1 MTLRRRTLLAG
12 FAASAAAPALAQSL
26 DGSTMGIAPDAGDQ
40 SAALQEALLRAA
52 GEGRPLFLPAGT
64 YLATNLLFPSDV
76 LVEGVPGATVLAAS
90 AADPVARISGNTDIT
105 LRGIAFNNGAGGP
118 NDGRRGLLEIEASD
132 RITLE
137 DCSFSGSPSNGLLVR
152 DAAAAITRCHF
163 SGHAQAGIFSMDSRG
178 LRVSGCVVTDCGNGG
193 ILIWSADQRRDG
205 SIITGNSIARIDWKG
220 GGDGQN
226 GNGINV
232 FRSSEVIVA
241 DNHITDCAFS
251 AVRLNATRDCQVSG
265 NVCINSGEVA
275 IFSEFGFSGSVI
287 ANNVIDGAATGI
299 SITNL
304 DSGGQVAVCSGNIVR
319 NITATSAVNPDTR
332 GVGLYAEAETV
343 ISGNTVTGVQGFGI
357 VAGWGPF
364 RRNVVVTG
372 NTVSSVTY
380 GIGVSVVDER
390 PSGPVAVTN
399 NQVSG
404 AASGGIVGMR
414 WDELVEPDLAANASR
429 YAQVTVAGNQVAG

>member
-12 FAASAAAPALAQSL
+12 LAATAATPALAQSL
-26 DGSTMGIAPDAGDQ
+26 DASAIGVVPDAGDQ

-76 LVEGVPGATVLAAS
+76 LVEGVPGATILAAS
-90 AADPVARISGNTDIT
+90 AADPLARISGNTDVT
-105 LRGIAFNNGAGGP
+105 LRGISFSNGAGGP
-118 NDGRRGLLEIEASD
+118 ADGQRGLLEIEASE

-137 DCSFSGSPSNGLLVR
+137 DCSFSGSPSNGVVVR
-152 DAAAAITRCHF
+152 DAAAAITRCYF
-163 SGHAQAGIFSMDSRG
+163 SGHAEAGIFSMDSRG
-178 LRVSGCVVTDCGNGG
+178 VRISGCVVTDCGNGG
-193 ILIWSADQRRDG
+193 ILIWSTDQRRDG
-205 SIITGNSIARIDWKG
+205 SIVIGNSIARIDWKG

-232 FRSSEVIVA
+232 FRSGEVIVA
-241 DNHITDCAFS
+241 DNHIADCAFS
-251 AVRLNATRDCQVSG
+251 AVRLNGSRDCQVSG
-265 NVCINSGEVA
+265 NICTNAGEVA

-287 ANNVIDGAATGI
+287 ANNLIDGAATGI

-319 NITATSAVNPDTR
+319 NITSTSAVNPDTR

-343 ISGNTVTGVQGFGI
+343 ISGNTVSGVEGFGI

-372 NTVSSVTY
+372 NAVSSVTY
-380 GIGVSVVDER
+380 GIGVSVVDE
-390 PSGPVAVTN
+390 PPAGPVTITN
-399 NQVSG
+399 NQVSDTR
-404 AASGGIVGMR
+404 SGGIVGMR
-414 WDELVEPDLAANASR
+414 WEELVELDLAANASN
-429 YAQVTVAGNQVAG
+429 YAQVTVAGNQVA

>member
-12 FAASAAAPALAQSL
+12 LAASVAAPALAQSL
-26 DGSTMGIAPDAGDQ
+26 DASTMGVAPDAGDQ
-40 SAALQEALLRAA
+40 SAPLQEALLRAA
-52 GEGRPLFLPAGT
+52 GEGRPLFIPAGT

-76 LVEGVPGATVLAAS
+76 LVEGVPGATILAAS
-90 AADPVARISGNTDIT
+90 AADPVARISGNTDVT
-105 LRGIAFNNGAGGP
+105 VRGITFANGTGGP
-118 NDGRRGLLEIEASD
+118 SDGQRGLLEIEASD
-132 RITLE
+132 RITIE
-137 DCSFSGSPSNGLLVR
+137 DCAFSAGAANGLVVR

-163 SGHAQAGIFSMDSRG
+163 TGHAEAGIFSMDGRG
-178 LRVSGCVVTDCGNGG
+178 LRISNCVVSECGNGG
-193 ILIWSADQRRDG
+193 ILIWSSDQRRDG
-205 SIITGNSIARIDWKG
+205 SIVTGNSISRIDWKG

-232 FRSSEVIVA
+232 FRSGEVIVA
-241 DNHITDCAFS
+241 DNHIADCAFS
-251 AVRLNATRDCQVSG
+251 AVRLNGTRDCQVSG
-265 NVCINSGEVA
+265 NICTNAGEVA

-287 ANNVIDGAATGI
+287 ANNLIDGAATGI

-304 DSGGQVAVCSGNIVR
+304 DSGGQIAVCSGNIVR

-343 ISGNTVTGVQGFGI
+343 ISGNTVSGVEGFGI

-372 NTVSSVTY
+372 NTVSSVTF
-380 GIGVSVVDER
+380 GIGVSVVDE
-390 PSGPVAVTN
+390 PPAGPVAITN

-404 AASGGIVGMR
+404 ATSGGIVGMR
-414 WDELVEPDLAANASR
+414 WEDMVEPDLPANASQ
-429 YAQVTVAGNQVAG
+429 YAQVTVAGNQVA